1 MSYRFALD
9 ETFTDGFTRIGAEQI
24 ARAIAKLA
32 GVDAVTGVHEAR
44 RSMKRLRALI
54 ALARPAL
61 GEAAYRRENE
71 RFRDIARLLSAS
83 RDDAVLL
90 STLDRLTAGDATAS
104 VTAAAA
110 VVRIALA
117 ADSGLER
124 GGDGKAITEARAG
137 LKAAAKAWR
146 ELSLAAGDLA
156 AGDLAEQDL
165 ATFAKGYGRVYRRCR
180 ATFDAVDKPDP
191 GDGDCHDWRKAVQR
205 HWRHMRLMR
214 AAWPGY
220 FQARERQARELS
232 DLLGQA
238 QDLTVLLDRLER
250 LEATQ
255 KPPRRAIAT
264 IRAAALARRS
274 KLRAAAIANGRRLLA
289 EGARGH
295 ERRLRSYWADAIAIA
310 ATAPVAAP
318 SAPKKR
324 H

>member
-24 ARAIAKLA
+24 ARAGAKLA
-32 GVDAVTGVHEAR
+32 GADAVTGVHEAR
-44 RSMKRLRALI
+44 RSLKRLRALI

-83 RDDAVLL
+83 RDNAVLL
-90 STLDRLTAGDATAS
+90 STLDRLTGGDASAS

-110 VVRIALA
+110 AVRIALV
-117 ADSGLER
+117 ADNGLEQ

-146 ELSLAAGDLA
+146 ELALGEG
-156 AGDLAEQDL
+156 GDLAEDDV

-274 KLRAAAIANGRRLLA
+274 TLRTAAVANGRRLLA

-295 ERRLRSYWADAIAIA
+295 ERRLRAYWVDAIAIA
-310 ATAPVAAP
+310 ATVPVAAP